1 MPDPGRR
8 TFPLKVFGSKVPT
21 APCGVGRILN
31 IAWRPHRTH
40 QGLSLG
46 CHLPSPQPPTQ
57 REVQSLPRSRPQAE
71 TAARCTEGTRMP
83 PPPPHREG
91 GHAHCHCPPGAQQ
104 LPCHRPAG
112 LLVRRNTRTQQS
124 RAPQTVPAS
133 LAARTGQGLG
143 RLTSCFPSSCCLPL
157 QAGLAVSPRA
167 RLPFLWLTSSLPTPC
182 AGNAAG
188 LVSSV
193 FSFPATFS
201 LSRLMSYLQGE
212 QPESLAESPTRT
224 WLAVTFG
231 TQTRDTLRRISHRDS
246 LVGTLFTRMVP
257 TPPGW
262 VGFSVSFCFFFPLGF
277 FMLHPYLY
285 LYLICFT
292 FKCIMANVQIFLL
305 IMC

>member
-8 TFPLKVFGSKVPT
+8 TFPLEVFGSKVPT

-83 PPPPHREG
+83 PPPPHQEG
-91 GHAHCHCPPGAQQ
+91 GRTHRHRPPGARQ

-133 LAARTGQGLG
+133 LAARTVQGLG

-157 QAGLAVSPRA
+157 QAGLSRRLLPGP

-188 LVSSV
+188 LVSCLFLSLPPFLITPNV
-193 FSFPATFS
+193 TPSRTAREPCREPPQDLANSHVWNSNQRHSAKDQPPRQFRWHCVHTHGPHTPRLGGFFS
-201 LSRLMSYLQGE
+201 LFL
-212 QPESLAESPTRT
+212 
-224 WLAVTFG
+224 
-231 TQTRDTLRRISHRDS
+231 
-246 LVGTLFTRMVP
+246 
-257 TPPGW
+257 
-262 VGFSVSFCFFFPLGF
+262 FFFPPWAFSCYIHICIYILFVSLSSVSWQMYRF
-277 FMLHPYLY
+277 F
-285 LYLICFT
+285 C
-292 FKCIMANVQIFLL
+292 
-305 IMC
+305 